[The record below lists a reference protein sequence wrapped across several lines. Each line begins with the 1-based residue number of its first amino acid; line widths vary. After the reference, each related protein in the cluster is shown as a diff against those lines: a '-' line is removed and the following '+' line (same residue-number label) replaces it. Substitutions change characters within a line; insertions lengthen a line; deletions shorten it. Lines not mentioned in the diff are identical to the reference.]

1 MSGGRRHFTLL
12 ELAIAVTIF
21 MMVAVALFA
30 FSGHVSSSWG
40 SITTERNR
48 LAELLAM
55 DRTLDS
61 ILSNSVPF
69 LWRTREDGIVQ
80 VVPFIVAEADVLRK
94 KTP

>member
-1 MSGGRRHFTLL
+1 MSGRRRHFTLL

-55 DRTLDS
+55 DSTLDG
-61 ILSNSVPF
+61 ILSHAYLTNGPSSVRAAIS
-69 LWRTREDGIVQ
+69 LQWDS
-80 VVPFIVAEADVLRK
+80 
-94 KTP
+94 